1 MTSSDNPTPNA
12 LDLWKQIYEANE
24 RAWNSALERA
34 MATPSFAEA
43 QGRFLE
49 SMLAAQKT
57 VRDNTRTMMEALNL
71 PTREDIARLGELITS
86 LEEKVDQLD
95 DRVLALQERM
105 QAWESQPEPA
115 RSNAKPRARRGTTR
129 R

>member
-1 MTSSDNPTPNA
+1 MTSSDNSTPNPFEV
-12 LDLWKQIYEANE
+12 WKQIYEANE
-24 RAWNSALERA
+24 RAWNGALERA

-57 VRDNTRTMMEALNL
+57 VRDNTRNFMEAMNL
-71 PTREDIARLGELITS
+71 PTREDIARLGELITA

-95 DRVLALQERM
+95 DRLLSIQERLE
-105 QAWESQPEPA
+105 ASDGASEDG
-115 RSNAKPRARRGTTR
+115 RPRAARK
-129 R
+129 